1 MEQLVNDIES
11 TCRHGDFPCIIWK
24 FYNIT
29 TLQVNI
35 PLEPFLQP
43 MILERI
49 IQNGRSR
56 VKFHRNAIYHKLN
69 MVKTFF
75 PNTSFV
81 FRKLLRKSTDVIPF
95 RIYPYIYPLESLRN
109 D

>member
-1 MEQLVNDIES
+1 MEQLVNNIES
-11 TCRHGDFPCIIWK
+11 LCRHGDFPGIIRK
-24 FYNIT
+24 LNNIT

-43 MILERI
+43 MIIERI

-56 VKFHRNAIYHKLN
+56 VKFHGNAIYHKLN

-75 PNTSFV
+75 PDV
-81 FRKLLRKSTDVIPF
+81 PLAVRKLLRKPADVIPF
-95 RIYPYIYPLESLRN
+95 RIHPYIYIPGSP
-109 D
+109 

>member
-11 TCRHGDFPCIIWK
+11 TCRHGDFPGIIRK
-24 FYNIT
+24 LYNIT

-43 MILERI
+43 MIIERI

-56 VKFHRNAIYHKLN
+56 VKFHGNAIYHKLN

-75 PNTSFV
+75 PNASFV
-81 FRKLLRKSTDVIPF
+81 FRKLLRKHTNIITFCSN
-95 RIYPYIYPLESLRN
+95 PLLRLY
-109 D
+109 